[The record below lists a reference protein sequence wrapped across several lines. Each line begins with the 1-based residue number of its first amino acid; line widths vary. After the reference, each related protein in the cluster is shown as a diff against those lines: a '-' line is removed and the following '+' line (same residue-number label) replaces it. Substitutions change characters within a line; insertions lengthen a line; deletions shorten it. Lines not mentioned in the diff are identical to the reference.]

1 MCLLHIDVMFIS
13 LSYVSQTA
21 KKITIVI
28 MMMMIIIMMMMMM
41 AIVNKMPMMMTT
53 ITFALMEITLLF
65 KCHLGFN
72 DQKQKSLRH
81 ISEVL
86 ASVL

>member
-28 MMMMIIIMMMMMM
+28 MMMRIIIMMMMM